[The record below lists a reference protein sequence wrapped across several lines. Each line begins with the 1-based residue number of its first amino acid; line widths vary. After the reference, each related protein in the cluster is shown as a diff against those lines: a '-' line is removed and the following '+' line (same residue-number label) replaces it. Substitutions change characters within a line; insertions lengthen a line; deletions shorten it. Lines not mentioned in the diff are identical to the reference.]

1 MLSCNRMRELHRCK
15 SGFCI
20 SYEGDE
26 CVGEGVRADA
36 GSRAFEI
43 VAGKENLKLSL
54 GRKGE
59 RVCTLT
65 RLAGPFYTPS

>member
-1 MLSCNRMRELHRCK
+1 M
-15 SGFCI
+15 
-20 SYEGDE
+20 
-26 CVGEGVRADA
+26 GEGVRADA